1 MIVVKRIVPAI
12 FILQRLQHT
21 HCLRPSSRGQV
32 NVISVRLLATVE
44 TFCRTI
50 SILISASATA
60 RNIFAAWSIALTVAV
75 ATLVILGRPVAGST
89 EIPVHGW
96 GWVLAMGRLVMCGLY
111 GAAVRVS
118 SGPSSQKALLLGT
131 ATGWLYGFVALLSKA
146 VVDIYFWRGLVSLL
160 TAWELWLLV
169 SLAATLITIVAATIA
184 LAARPTKD
192 FAQTP

>member
-1 MIVVKRIVPAI
+1 M
-12 FILQRLQHT
+12 
-21 HCLRPSSRGQV
+21 
-32 NVISVRLLATVE
+32 
-44 TFCRTI
+44 
-50 SILISASATA
+50 LISASATA

-75 ATLVILGRPVAGST
+75 ATLVILGRRVAGST
-89 EIPVHGW
+89 EIPVHVW

-111 GAAVRVS
+111 VAAVRVS

-169 SLAATLITIVAATIA
+169 SLAAALITIVAATIA